1 MRLVWPTR
9 SAPWCSARQTYLFEW
24 PVPLGTDS
32 SGMSDPLLAGTHRR
46 VEEVTNWPY
55 LDMMEA
61 WWTPPLTPVHETS
74 KKAQITGRHFMILWI
89 QSSSLFG
96 ASPTQIPA
104 WSRISR
110 CRLKKK
116 IYRRRCC
123 CTSRLKSS
131 AQAVQHSP
139 GLSSQHF

>member
-96 ASPTQIPA
+96 ASPPTRKFSVKIKTKTKTRALIGWFGIHAGKP
-104 WSRISR
+104 
-110 CRLKKK
+110 KKSFSFK
-116 IYRRRCC
+116 
-123 CTSRLKSS
+123 K
-131 AQAVQHSP
+131 
-139 GLSSQHF
+139 